1 MHYSCITA
9 LQWVTRLA
17 AVFEGLLSEFR
28 AVNRL
33 IYCPE
38 LVPGSKNMFIARN
51 FTFSVHVDISNL
63 EIHMVKSSIFQT
75 LLSSFMYNSSV
86 SHIANMHFVIK

>member
-1 MHYSCITA
+1 MHYPCITA
-9 LQWVTRLA
+9 LQCVTRLA

-33 IYCPE
+33 IY
-38 LVPGSKNMFIARN
+38 MFIARN

-86 SHIANMHFVIK
+86 SHTANMHFVII